1 MLLPAQTLVKFLSPL
16 EEQEGR
22 LSSRDEK
29 TVEVAGGFS
38 STGGS
43 LAGLRDLAIQ
53 CPICLCLMGG
63 ITFQVYEAAC
73 LWRRWARN
81 RWRILPPSFL

>member
-53 CPICLCLMGG
+53 CPIC
-63 ITFQVYEAAC
+63 
-73 LWRRWARN
+73 
-81 RWRILPPSFL
+81 